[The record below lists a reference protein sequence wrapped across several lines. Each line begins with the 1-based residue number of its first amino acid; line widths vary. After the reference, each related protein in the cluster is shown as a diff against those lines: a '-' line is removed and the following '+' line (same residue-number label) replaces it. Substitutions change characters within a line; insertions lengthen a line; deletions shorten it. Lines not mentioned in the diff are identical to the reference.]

1 MSCLAR
7 EDLARERLALDC
19 TKLASMFPRAARLLD
34 EVQNLAQLER
44 FDAAAHLAAAE
55 AELPPAGTG
64 LDELG
69 GQLDGLRAALDAID
83 GFARKEMRIRLL
95 RVDLPPQLR
104 TLFHSTIVSYERDL
118 PLLRARVAAAV
129 ARLGA
134 GPVDEVMQAAGQT
147 LETRA
152 RLRGGIHQLAQRLAA
167 AWMPV
172 AERAARDRS
181 QPDEQRDRWKRA
193 RVDLEHLAAR
203 GDTLDGGSFA
213 ERLARIASP
222 EDPPDEERPHR
233 FELLEL
239 D

>member
-1 MSCLAR
+1 
-7 EDLARERLALDC
+7 
-19 TKLASMFPRAARLLD
+19 MFPRAARVLD

-44 FDAAAHLAAAE
+44 FDPRAFAGAAE
-55 AELPPAGTG
+55 AELPAAGTS

-69 GQLDGLRAALDAID
+69 SQLDGMRAALDAID
-83 GFARKEMRIRLL
+83 RFAQKEMRIRLI

-104 TLFHSTIVSYERDL
+104 TLFQTTIVSYERDL
-118 PLLRARVAAAV
+118 PLLRDRVAAAV

-134 GPVDEVMQAAGQT
+134 GPIDEVMQAAEQT
-147 LETRA
+147 LATRA
-152 RLRGGIHQLAQRLAA
+152 RLRLGLHQLAQSLAA
-167 AWMPV
+167 AWLPV

-193 RVDLEHLAAR
+193 RVDLANLAAR
-203 GDTLDGGSFA
+203 GEAIDAGTFA

-233 FELLEL
+233 FELLEI